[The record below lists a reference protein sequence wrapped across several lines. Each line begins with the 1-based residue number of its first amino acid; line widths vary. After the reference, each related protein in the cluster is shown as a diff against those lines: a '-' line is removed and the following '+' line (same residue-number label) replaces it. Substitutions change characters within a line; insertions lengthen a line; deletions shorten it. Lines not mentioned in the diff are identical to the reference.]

1 MHLQSSSNTVSLL
14 QKNTVPPA
22 SHQTMVVLR
31 FFVITYLIGMVILS
45 VEQFLSLP
53 SNLGSVDFWNML
65 FLPVCWWYLV
75 HTRQAIR
82 FPYIVGMW
90 FILLGSFIGTFSSFN
105 PMASFI
111 FLAKEI
117 YLYFWFAT
125 VTLVLT
131 SLEQA
136 VVQRVVLAWTTVAVL
151 HGILLV
157 GEFVSPNFYGFVISI
172 LGRIGN
178 VDARYLGRPA
188 GLFENPVW
196 AALFQLMGFVPLL
209 LAGLRRELT
218 LLLGVVLLLGILA
231 AASLGAFS
239 ALLGGLAVAIFLL
252 LLIGGH
258 TKFLIWLATITVI
271 ATGLFLYTISQLPD
285 ILARLEHLTTDRA
298 AHTAGERLDLWGSG
312 TEILFSPK
320 SIFGVG
326 PSNYRDFIE
335 NKTLHN
341 DFLEFGV
348 ERGVIGLLGLALFTG
363 EAWNN
368 AAKILLGQ
376 IKSRDTTR
384 PSGVIFIAML
394 FGVLLESNAHQ
405 IFHFRSIW
413 LALALL
419 ETTHLKMTSSFTEAV
434 TRQGEERG
442 ESPHS
447 SFKLQSQ
454 ADRIQRGRVVVEF
467 IGSTGSGK
475 TTVINKVYHRLKKTS
490 KVTTSIELAT
500 DMVGFRG
507 LKHPTLQ
514 NLVMEFISFPVFIFT
529 LYKHNN
535 FLRQTIKIFW
545 RTTGFSIQTIHNLRS
560 MVRKIGMYEITKRFG
575 NYQFI
580 LVDEGPILAAHMFVP
595 AGNTYTAEE
604 ITRFADLLPLPDLI
618 VYIRAS
624 VDTIIKRTLERAD
637 PPREVEINNQP
648 KMEEYIKRTVALFDQ
663 LTQAENLRPRLLI
676 VESLDITSA
685 GYDQIIDNICQEI
698 LDRSASKNNFNSSK
712 KIKPLLK

>member
-1 MHLQSSSNTVSLL
+1 MQLQPSPNAVSLL
-14 QKNTVPPA
+14 
-22 SHQTMVVLR
+22 HQNAAPSTSRLIPVLR
-31 FFVITYLIGMVILS
+31 FFVMTYLIGVTILS

-65 FLPVCWWYLV
+65 FLPVCWWYLI

-90 FILLGSFIGTFSSFN
+90 FILLGSFIGTFFSFD

-117 YLYFWFAT
+117 YLYFWFVT

-131 SLEQA
+131 SLEPA
-136 VVQRVVLAWTTVAVL
+136 IVRRVVLAWTIVVVL
-151 HGILLV
+151 HGILLAA
-157 GEFVSPNFYGFVISI
+157 EFISPNFYGFVISI

-209 LAGLRRELT
+209 LLDLRRELT
-218 LLLGVVLLLGILA
+218 LFLGVILLLGILA
-231 AASLGAFS
+231 TASLGALS
-239 ALLGGLAVAIFLL
+239 ALLGALAVAIFILFL
-252 LLIGGH
+252 MGGH
-258 TKFLIWLATITVI
+258 IKFLIWLATVATI
-271 ATGLFLYTISQLPD
+271 AIVLFLLIISQSPD

-312 TEILFSPK
+312 AEILFSTK
-320 SIFGVG
+320 SILGVG

-348 ERGVIGLLGLALFTG
+348 ERGVIGLLGLVLFTG

-368 AAKILLGQ
+368 AAKILFRQ
-376 IKSRDTTR
+376 IKIKDTTQ

-394 FGVLLESNAHQ
+394 FGVFLESNAHQ

-419 ETTHLKMTSSFTEAV
+419 EATHLRMTSTFTEAA
-434 TRQGEERG
+434 TKQGEERG
-442 ESPHS
+442 EGPQS
-447 SFKLQSQ
+447 SSKLQSQ
-454 ADRIQRGRVVVEF
+454 TNRIHRGRVVVEF
-467 IGSTGSGK
+467 IGSTGAGK
-475 TTVINKVYHRLKKTS
+475 STVIDKVYHRLKKTS
-490 KVTTSIELAT
+490 RVTTSIELAT
-500 DMVGFRG
+500 GMLGLRG
-507 LKHPTLQ
+507 LKNPTLQ
-514 NLVMEFISFPVFIFT
+514 NLVMELISFPVFIFT

-535 FLRQTIKIFW
+535 FLRHTIKIFW

-560 MVRKIGMYEITKRFG
+560 MVRKIGMYEISKFFG
-575 NYQFI
+575 DYQFI
-580 LVDEGPILAAHMFVP
+580 LVDEGPVLAAHMFVP
-595 AGNTYTAEE
+595 TENTYTSEE
-604 ITRFADLLPLPDLI
+604 ISRFTDLLPLPDLI
-618 VYIRAS
+618 IYIRAS
-624 VDTIIKRTLERAD
+624 VGTIIERTLRRAD
-637 PPREVEINNQP
+637 PPREVEINNQT
-648 KMEEYIKRTVALFDQ
+648 KMEEYIKRTVSLFDQ
-663 LTQAENLRPRLLI
+663 LTQAKNLQPRLLI
-676 VESLDITSA
+676 VESLDITNA

-698 LDRSASKNNFNSSK
+698 LNRSIQQNNFNSSK
-712 KIKPLLK
+712 QPIH